1 MDKRRFLSVDIH
13 QHSFPPAYT
22 AYLEEASSRPG
33 GWVTEPWNPEVA
45 CGFCRNKGIETA
57 ILSCIPG
64 GPHSDVDLDR
74 AREFT
79 KSCNVWNSELVQKSP
94 NSFGFFGHVT
104 NLCEV
109 ELALQEIN
117 YAFDEL
123 GADGI
128 AFATSYQK
136 HGQLHYL
143 GDPLFIPI
151 WDALSARKAVVLIHP
166 SPSSNT
172 AAINQN
178 MPPPAWEFPLE
189 TGRTAI
195 DLITNS
201 SNMLS
206 DHAADCNIILSH
218 AGGDLP
224 YLIDRVAG
232 LMCLGPPALR
242 LKKTS
247 EEVLAEARRFY
258 YDTALSSSPMHLSTL
273 ASLLGPEH
281 MDHVLFGTD
290 FPPAGVD
297 AIDYYLRQL
306 GEGSDASVEGL
317 RGNALTL
324 FPRLQELLKVK

>member
-1 MDKRRFLSVDIH
+1 MTKDQPLSIDIH

-22 AYLEEASSRPG
+22 TYLEEGNRRPA
-33 GWVTEPWNPEVA
+33 GWVTEPWDPELA
-45 CGFCRNKGIETA
+45 CGFCKSKGIGTA
-57 ILSCIPG
+57 ILSCVPG
-64 GPHSDVDLDR
+64 GPHSDVDLER

-79 KSCNVWNSELVQKSP
+79 ASCNVWNSGLVQKSP
-94 NSFGFFGHVT
+94 RDFGFLGHVT

-109 ELALQEIN
+109 ELTLQEIN
-117 YAFDEL
+117 HAFEDL

-128 AFATSYQK
+128 ALGTSYHK

-151 WDALSARKAVVLIHP
+151 WDALSAREAVVFIHP
-166 SPSSNT
+166 VPSSNI

-178 MPPPAWEFPLE
+178 MPPPAWEFPHE

-195 DLITNS
+195 DMITNS
-201 SNMLS
+201 SNMLR
-206 DHAADCNIILSH
+206 DHAAGCKIVLSH

-224 YLIDRVAG
+224 YLIDRAAG

-258 YDTALSSSPMHLSTL
+258 YDTALSSSPMHLSAL

-281 MDHVLFGTD
+281 ADHVLFGTD

-297 AIDYYLRQL
+297 AIGYYLKQL
-306 GEGSDASVEGL
+306 GESKTISLEVL
-317 RGNALTL
+317 RGNALKL
-324 FPRLQELLKVK
+324 FPRLQEQV